1 MCARSIPHPLL
12 QYEGAEVCLIVK
24 DFKGAPHPS
33 PQATFAFTWQDALY
47 SPATTLCHGWQ
58 AIWDANLWDHPDSF
72 CYAPFF
78 FSLVGTMLLEL
89 LLQLVVKL
97 EIDGLRVRV
106 LGDIFNP
113 TSGDSDK

>member
-1 MCARSIPHPLL
+1 MSHCQGLQRCAPPLTSSDL
-12 QYEGAEVCLIVK
+12 CFHLARCSLLSCNHFQ
-24 DFKGAPHPS
+24 
-33 PQATFAFTWQDALY
+33 
-47 SPATTLCHGWQ
+47 LCHGWQ